1 MIARHRRNR
10 GKDDCGFAD
19 ADKGARLGYAERL
32 VAGAECIQGEQC
44 CEAVWSAATNIN
56 DPPVSLPRRF
66 RVEPVDQ
73 FFSCQVLQLLTLE
86 AASRKRLYSLCRF
99 APKPLYSKGCVVHPR
114 ESGVTFPIPAMSAIT
129 RDHGDF
135 VSPFVSFVVQGFDL
149 RKSAARG
156 SSG

>member
-1 MIARHRRNR
+1 MIYSAGSQQQKQRGEADHAQKNRRNRRDRRNR
-10 GKDDCGFAD
+10 GKDDCRF

-86 AASRKRLYSLCRF
+86 AASRKRLSLFLSLRS
-99 APKPLYSKGCVVHPR
+99 KPLQNKAFEQKHLCS
-114 ESGVTFPIPAMSAIT
+114 
-129 RDHGDF
+129 
-135 VSPFVSFVVQGFDL
+135 
-149 RKSAARG
+149 
-156 SSG
+156 